1 MAGTVSAHESGGI
14 VMGLV
19 QAVVGA
25 VGGTLA
31 DQWKDFYTVPAGLPS
46 TAALFAA
53 VPQGTNAGRGS
64 NTRGSSNIITN
75 GSKII
80 VPEGYGLLLFQDGGI
95 TGLAAE
101 PGAYEWRSD
110 DLNSKSIFTG
120 GGLVESLITQSWE
133 RFKFG
138 GQPGSQQ
145 AAFFVSLKELPE
157 NRFGTQSEIY
167 WDDGFLN
174 TQVGAITRGSYTLK
188 IVDPILFVKNF
199 VPATYLQPG
208 KVFDFTD
215 MDNAAAGQLFNEVVG
230 SLAPAFSLYTNDP
243 GKGNRITKIQQD
255 SIGFAKSLSDAVEN
269 AYQWKSDRGL
279 AIVKT
284 AIVSIEYDANTRE
297 LLKNVQRA
305 DALAGARGNSNLQ
318 ASVAAGMQAAGENGG
333 AAGMMGIGMA
343 SGMMGGIG
351 GLQQPVAPA
360 APAAEDPIAKLKK
373 AKEMLDLG
381 LITQDDYNAL
391 KNKALGL

>member
-1 MAGTVSAHESGGI
+1 
-14 VMGLV
+14 MGLV

-31 DQWKDFYTVPAGLPS
+31 DQWKDFHTVPAGLPS

-80 VPEGYGLLLFQDGGI
+80 VPEGYGLLLFQDGRI

-145 AAFFVSLKELPE
+145 AAFFVSLKELPD

-174 TQVGAITRGSYTLK
+174 TQVGAVTRGSYTLK

-199 VPATYLQPG
+199 VPATYLQSG

-269 AYQWKSDRGL
+269 AYQWRADRGL

-360 APAAEDPIAKLKK
+360 APAAEDPIARLKK